1 MHPLLRPPAPLP
13 PSLPPPPERTLLADG
28 ALPAARVAAPA
39 PTARQACAAAAGA
52 AGASGAGGLG
62 RAGGGG
68 AGGGVHLLPPKMQL
82 GIWQYHNDGDLGG
95 NWVVPSLSV
104 CVGGVGERWATGW
117 WAAASKPRGAPP
129 PPTHQMQRARTSKQP
144 SKHASLHKRSPSPS
158 RRRCASASATAAASC
173 SRCRVDR
180 RCIHSDTAAPATVIT
195 TSRNENTPT
204 VTYLH
209 MRVRAECRGGVGVW
223 GGARVKRREG
233 SSPRVRSLSSAP
245 ATLTT
250 HHRSLT
256 CGGP

>member
-129 PPTHQMQRARTSKQP
+129 PPHTSNATRQNKQATKQACKPTQALTQPVAPPLRLGVRHRCCQLLALPRGSAMHPQR
-144 SKHASLHKRSPSPS
+144 H
-158 RRRCASASATAAASC
+158 CC
-173 SRCRVDR
+173 
-180 RCIHSDTAAPATVIT
+180 
-195 TSRNENTPT
+195 
-204 VTYLH
+204 
-209 MRVRAECRGGVGVW
+209 
-223 GGARVKRREG
+223 
-233 SSPRVRSLSSAP
+233 PRHR
-245 ATLTT
+245 
-250 HHRSLT
+250 HHNQQE
-256 CGGP
+256 